1 MNLNIV
7 LLVFL
12 LDITSISMSPVIF
25 VLLAWLTS
33 LEPVPVGSVLPC
45 AEHIFSVAGTVPEAV
60 LRSST
65 QWLEPPGHPGHRSAA
80 NQTAARGFLSFSIC
94 REIIHEN
101 RRERNQVIGQDL
113 SMASD
118 TLQG

>member
-1 MNLNIV
+1 MNLNVIF
-7 LLVFL
+7 LVFL

-33 LEPVPVGSVLPC
+33 LEPVPVGSVFPC
-45 AEHIFSVAGTVPEAV
+45 AEHIFSVTGTVPEAV

-65 QWLEPPGHPGHRSAA
+65 QWLEPAGHPGRTAAA
-80 NQTAARGFLSFSIC
+80 NQTAAQDFLSFSIC

-101 RRERNQVIGQDL
+101 RTERNQVVAQDL